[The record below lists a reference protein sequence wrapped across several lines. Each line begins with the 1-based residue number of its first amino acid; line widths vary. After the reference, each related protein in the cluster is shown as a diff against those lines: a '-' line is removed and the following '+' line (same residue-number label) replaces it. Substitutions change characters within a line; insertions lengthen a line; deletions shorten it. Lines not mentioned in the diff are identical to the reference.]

1 MAKVVLVL
9 IAVAALVLTWKNN
22 LQFMWEREATAPTAT
37 LPENI
42 ALVRSE
48 LSFACPTDSTL
59 HHGMLSCCVH

>member
-48 LSFACPTDSTL
+48 PSFACPIQRFCIM
-59 HHGMLSCCVH
+59 GC